1 MTSCFPEL
9 GGSITD
15 LSVADNCL
23 FGTAMEPVLPQ
34 YTNAGLV
41 NIDHYCKFIQQE
53 RPQCGGH

>member
-1 MTSCFPEL
+1 L

-34 YTNAGLV
+34 IPMRGWSILLTSEKLNEAAARNHSSV
-41 NIDHYCKFIQQE
+41 HFCQWK
-53 RPQCGGH
+53 